1 MSGTLVPIQISKSW
15 VPLCTGTEQISRSPT
30 PESNF
35 EINYQRPN
43 TETGFLNLMNLLNLA
58 FDKFTDNLRPL
69 LYFDNTRKVLQKS
82 VEKFNR
88 MVNTEKDEKDE
99 DSGMI

>member
-1 MSGTLVPIQISKSW
+1 
-15 VPLCTGTEQISRSPT
+15 
-30 PESNF
+30 
-35 EINYQRPN
+35 
-43 TETGFLNLMNLLNLA
+43 MNLLNLV
-58 FDKFTDNLRPL
+58 FDNFTDNLRPL